1 MMIIATIDSKIKKL
15 LPKFLNI
22 PNAEP
27 VFQTCV
33 ICRNGKISM
42 EPKGLMEAL
51 TRYFVI
57 WSSTIIAVTIINTCN
72 GFFTLKYL

>member
-1 MMIIATIDSKIKKL
+1 
-15 LPKFLNI
+15 
-22 PNAEP
+22 
-27 VFQTCV
+27 
-33 ICRNGKISM
+33 
-42 EPKGLMEAL
+42 MEAL